1 MSKVNLKYV
10 FYFLVISLS
19 AYLLVNTLILN
30 SSNKIE
36 DFSVIRPINVQ
47 NSSIRGDISN
57 TPPASFNYELS
68 AVRLGDENTSVIV
81 KKGGKEYVVQINELL
96 ENKYKLIQVDKS
108 VIIFEFQGKKFTIN
122 NRFSMNNFFKK
133 SLLVTTLC
141 AFFIVHAQETFIL
154 NYEDVDIKKV
164 TQDIA
169 NFSKKTI
176 ILDPRVKGKVTIFSN
191 SLLSSDEVWDVYLRT
206 IQVNGFS
213 ALNDE
218 NFVRIVPENEATR
231 DQNSGE
237 SGGEFITRVIELK
250 NRSSVELLP
259 LIKPIAGRQANVSS
273 IASINSLLIVDRKS
287 NVERITE
294 VVKSLDEDNTAS
306 VTIVDLKNLSSVEA
320 VRILEKLK
328 SQNNPTINNFAAIS
342 FSASNSVIVSAN
354 SITTN
359 IIKETLQQLDA
370 DAISEG
376 SVAVIY
382 LKYANAEE
390 VAGIVSSI
398 ASRFISSESE
408 KPIVTYHAPT
418 NSVVVSSDESNIA
431 TIKNLISKLD
441 IRRAQVLVEAIVV
454 ELSETAA
461 RSLGVETIFAGAEDG
476 EIPIGITRFQ
486 NGTGPDLLG
495 LTGSAIE
502 SGDNANFSNIAANS
516 LLNSQGI
523 IAGIGRISEDDDSM
537 IAIINAI
544 DADKNSNILTTTS
557 LLAMDN
563 EEASTVIGQ
572 EIPITTGESLGSN
585 NTNPFRTTSREEVGI
600 KLSIKPQINEGNS
613 VILEIKQEV
622 SGVAGPLTGTTDL
635 ITNKRTIETTV
646 LVDNNQIIVLG
657 GLVDEDIQEDI
668 QRVPVLGSI
677 PILGKLFQSSS
688 ESKVKKNLMVFLRP
702 KILVD
707 SESVSQIST
716 EKYNFIKAEQLL
728 KQQSKLIDLTE
739 DK

>member
-1 MSKVNLKYV
+1 
-10 FYFLVISLS
+10 
-19 AYLLVNTLILN
+19 
-30 SSNKIE
+30 
-36 DFSVIRPINVQ
+36 
-47 NSSIRGDISN
+47 
-57 TPPASFNYELS
+57 
-68 AVRLGDENTSVIV
+68 
-81 KKGGKEYVVQINELL
+81 
-96 ENKYKLIQVDKS
+96 
-108 VIIFEFQGKKFTIN
+108 
-122 NRFSMNNFFKK
+122 MNNFFKK

-141 AFFIVHAQETFIL
+141 AFFVVQAQETFIL

-191 SLLSSDEVWDVYLRT
+191 SSLSSDEVWDVYLRT

-273 IASINSLLIVDRKS
+273 IASINSLLVVDRKS

-294 VVKSLDEDNTAS
+294 VVQSLDEDNTAS

-328 SQNNPTINNFAAIS
+328 SQNNPTINNFVAIS

-359 IIKETLQQLDA
+359 IIKETLQQLDD

-523 IAGIGRISEDDDSM
+523 IAGIGKISEDDDSM

-600 KLSIKPQINEGNS
+600 KLSVKPQINEGNS

-677 PILGKLFQSSS
+677 PVLGRLFQSSS

-728 KQQSKLIDLTE
+728 KQQSKLIDLTK

>member
-1 MSKVNLKYV
+1 M
-10 FYFLVISLS
+10 
-19 AYLLVNTLILN
+19 N
-30 SSNKIE
+30 S
-36 DFSVIRPINVQ
+36 
-47 NSSIRGDISN
+47 
-57 TPPASFNYELS
+57 
-68 AVRLGDENTSVIV
+68 
-81 KKGGKEYVVQINELL
+81 
-96 ENKYKLIQVDKS
+96 
-108 VIIFEFQGKKFTIN
+108 
-122 NRFSMNNFFKK
+122 FFKK
-133 SLLVTTLC
+133 SLLVSTLC
-141 AFFIVHAQETFIL
+141 AFLIVQAQETFIL

-191 SLLSSDEVWDVYLRT
+191 SSLSSDEVWDVYLRT

-218 NFVRIVPENEATR
+218 NFVRIIPENEATR

-237 SGGEFITRVIELK
+237 SGGEFITKIIELK

-273 IASINSLLIVDRKS
+273 IASINSLLVVDRKS

-294 VVKSLDEDNTAS
+294 VVQSLDEDNTAS

-328 SQNNPTINNFAAIS
+328 SQNNPTINNFVAIS

-359 IIKETLQQLDA
+359 IIKETLQQLDD

-600 KLSIKPQINEGNS
+600 KLSVKPQINEGNS

-677 PILGKLFQSSS
+677 PVLGKLFQSSS

-716 EKYNFIKAEQLL
+716 EKYNFIKAERLL
-728 KQQSKLIDLTE
+728 KQQSKLIDLTK

>member
-1 MSKVNLKYV
+1 MNKFIKKL
-10 FYFLVISLS
+10 FFISLCL
-19 AYLLVNTLILN
+19 AF
-30 SSNKIE
+30 SNIYA
-36 DFSVIRPINVQ
+36 Q
-47 NSSIRGDISN
+47 
-57 TPPASFNYELS
+57 
-68 AVRLGDENTSVIV
+68 
-81 KKGGKEYVVQINELL
+81 
-96 ENKYKLIQVDKS
+96 DK
-108 VIIFEFQGKKFTIN
+108 
-122 NRFSMNNFFKK
+122 
-133 SLLVTTLC
+133 
-141 AFFIVHAQETFIL
+141 FIL
-154 NYEDVDIKKV
+154 NYDDVDIKKV

-191 SLLSSDEVWDVYLRT
+191 SSLSPDEVWDVYLRT

-231 DQNSGE
+231 DDNLGE
-237 SGGEFITRVIELK
+237 SDIEFITSVIELE
-250 NRSSVELLP
+250 NRSSVELVP
-259 LIKPIAGRQANVSS
+259 IIKPIAGRQAYISS
-273 IASINSLLIVDRKS
+273 IDSINSLLIVDRKT
-287 NVERITE
+287 NVERIE
-294 VVKSLDEDNTAS
+294 DLVYSLDEDNTAN
-306 VTIVDLKNLSSVEA
+306 VTILDLENLSSVEA

-328 SQNNPTINNFAAIS
+328 SQDNPTINDFVAIS
-342 FSASNSVIVSAN
+342 FSATNSVILSAN
-354 SITTN
+354 SVTTS
-359 IIKETLQQLDA
+359 IISETLQQLDG
-370 DAISEG
+370 DAVNEG

-382 LKYANAEE
+382 LKYAKAEE
-390 VAGIVSSI
+390 VASIVSSV
-398 ASRFISSESE
+398 ASSFISTESE
-408 KPIVTYHAPT
+408 KPIITYHAPT
-418 NSVVVSSDESNIA
+418 NSVVISSNESNIS
-431 TIKNLISKLD
+431 TIRNLISKLD

-461 RSLGVETIFAGAEDG
+461 RSLGVETVFAGAEDG

-486 NGTGPDLLG
+486 NGSGPDLLG

-502 SGDNANFSNIAANS
+502 SGENSNFSNIAANS

-523 IAGIGRISEDDDSM
+523 IAGFGRISEDDDSM

-544 DADKNSNILTTTS
+544 DADQNSNILTTTS

-600 KLSIKPQINEGNS
+600 KLSVKPQINEGNS

-622 SGVAGPLTGTTDL
+622 SGVAGPVSGTTDL

-668 QRVPVLGSI
+668 QRVPVLGSLPLI
-677 PILGKLFQSSS
+677 GKLFQSSS

-716 EKYNFIKAEQLL
+716 EKYNFIRAEQLI
-728 KQQSKLIDLTE
+728 QQKSNLIDLTE
-739 DK
+739 DN